1 MIYFCL
7 YLFPID
13 LLQDDLKASVEC
25 AKLIVKTEGLKS
37 WQVFIAYILGHNW
50 QSIFVTLT
58 KVVCPFRNLAS
69 SYVYHCIISSVLIC
83 CACAFL
89 MVMLIFVS
97 AGTPG
102 IVTVRGVRW
111 NAGWKVV
118 RSANKALIV
127 CRRFN
132 YL

>member
-1 MIYFCL
+1 M
-7 YLFPID
+7 FPID
-13 LLQDDLKASVEC
+13 SLRFASGWPESFSWMCKAHCENRWTEIMASIHC
-25 AKLIVKTEGLKS
+25 IYPWAQMTRLICHIK
-37 WQVFIAYILGHNW
+37 
-50 QSIFVTLT
+50 

-102 IVTVRGVRW
+102 RVTVMAVRW
-111 NAGWKVV
+111 HAGWTVV
-118 RSANKALIV
+118 RGANKALIT

-132 YL
+132 DL